1 MKKSTFFTICFFI
14 CLISIEFLATTNQE
28 FQPIQN
34 SWDKAN
40 HFIAFLTLYVIL
52 SFGYAKLKTQTK
64 VLILLAFG
72 IQIEIVQAFLPYRE
86 SSLLDIFA
94 DEVGIFSGIFV
105 VALFHKIAISLQNSW
120 KCRKNR

>member
-1 MKKSTFFTICFFI
+1 MNKSTFFTICFFI
-14 CLISIEFLATTNQE
+14 CLISIEFLATTDRE

-34 SWDKAN
+34 IWDKAN
-40 HFIAFLTLYVIL
+40 HFIAFLALYITL

-94 DEVGIFSGIFV
+94 DGVGILLGVLVI
-105 VALFHKIAISLQNSW
+105 ALFHKMAIS
-120 KCRKNR
+120 